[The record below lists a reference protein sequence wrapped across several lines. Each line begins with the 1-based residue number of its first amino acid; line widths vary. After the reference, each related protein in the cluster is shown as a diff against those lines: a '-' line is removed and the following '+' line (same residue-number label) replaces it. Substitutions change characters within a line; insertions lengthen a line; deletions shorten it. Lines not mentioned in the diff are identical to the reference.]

1 MEILLLFALPLSIYL
16 AYKFIRLNINQLEKL
31 ENNQG

>member
-1 MEILLLFALPLSIYL
+1 MEALFLLFWPLTIFV

-31 ENNQG
+31 EGKK